1 MKTTVMLRKSFRQLP
16 RLLALYLLAMLAL
29 MVLTG
34 CRQKAQ
40 TATRISGTYQLVS
53 VDGKSVPCEAK
64 HGDALVVIHSG
75 KFQLNPDGTCSSS
88 MNFSAN
94 SRTNLNHVVNASYS
108 VADTELTMKWE
119 HAGMTKGQVVGNTFT
134 MTNEG
139 MVLSYQKQ

>member
-1 MKTTVMLRKSFRQLP
+1 
-16 RLLALYLLAMLAL
+16 
-29 MVLTG
+29 
-34 CRQKAQ
+34 
-40 TATRISGTYQLVS
+40 
-53 VDGKSVPCEAK
+53 
-64 HGDALVVIHSG
+64 
-75 KFQLNPDGTCSSS
+75 